1 MELFLIGVTAFL
13 VALLTLFSG
22 FGLGTVLMPVF
33 SLFFP
38 VPLAIAATAVV
49 HFANNIFKF
58 GLMAKYT
65 NWNVVT
71 RFGIPAVLTA
81 LAGAILLQILDQIPV
96 IGSYSLG
103 ESLFKLTVVKM
114 VVGFLIIF
122 FAVFEL
128 LPWAQQ
134 LVLPS
139 RWLPIGGAI
148 SGFFGGLSG
157 NQGALRSAFLLKT
170 GLSKNAF
177 VATGIASAIF
187 IDASRIIIYGIRI
200 PSDHVT
206 GPQELIIPIIV
217 GTVCALCG
225 SFIGKQFLQKV
236 TIKIIRIIVTAT
248 MMLIG
253 TALLVGLI

>member
-1 MELFLIGVTAFL
+1 MELLLIGVTAFL
-13 VALLTLFSG
+13 VALLSLFSG

-38 VPLAIAATAVV
+38 IPLAIAATAVV

-65 NWNVVT
+65 NWSVVT
-71 RFGIPAVLTA
+71 RFGIPAA
-81 LAGAILLQILDQIPV
+81 LAAIAGAILLQILDQIPA

-103 ESLFKLTVVKM
+103 DSLFKLTVVKI

-134 LVLPS
+134 LVLPP

-157 NQGALRSAFLLKT
+157 SQGALRSAFLLKA
-170 GLSKNAF
+170 GLTKNTF
-177 VATGIASAIF
+177 IATGIASALF
-187 IDASRIIIYGIRI
+187 VDASRLIIYGIRI
-200 PSDHVT
+200 PYDHVT
-206 GPQELIIPIIV
+206 ESQELIIPIIV
-217 GTVCALCG
+217 GTVCAFCG
-225 SFIGKQFLQKV
+225 SFIGKQFLQKI
-236 TIKIIRIIVTAT
+236 TIKIIHTIVTAT
-248 MMLIG
+248 LILIG
-253 TALLVGLI
+253 TALLIGLI

>member
-1 MELFLIGVTAFL
+1 MIGVTAFL

-38 VPLAIAATAVV
+38 VPLAIAATAAVY
-49 HFANNIFKF
+49 FANNIFKF

-114 VVGFLIIF
+114 VVGFPIIF

-128 LPWAQQ
+128 LP
-134 LVLPS
+134 
-139 RWLPIGGAI
+139 
-148 SGFFGGLSG
+148 
-157 NQGALRSAFLLKT
+157 
-170 GLSKNAF
+170 
-177 VATGIASAIF
+177 
-187 IDASRIIIYGIRI
+187 
-200 PSDHVT
+200 
-206 GPQELIIPIIV
+206 
-217 GTVCALCG
+217 
-225 SFIGKQFLQKV
+225 
-236 TIKIIRIIVTAT
+236 
-248 MMLIG
+248 
-253 TALLVGLI
+253 

>member
-38 VPLAIAATAVV
+38 VSLAIAATAVV

-65 NWNVVT
+65 NWNVVA
-71 RFGIPAVLTA
+71 RFGIPAVLAA

-103 ESLFKLTVVKM
+103 ESLFKLTIVKM

-128 LPWAQQ
+128 LPWTQQ
-134 LVLPS
+134 LVLPFK
-139 RWLPIGGAI
+139 WLPIGGAI

-177 VATGIASAIF
+177 IATGITSAIF
-187 IDASRIIIYGIRI
+187 IDASRIIIYGVRI

-206 GPQELIIPIIV
+206 ESQDLIIPIIV
-217 GTVCALCG
+217 GTVCAICG

-236 TIKIIRIIVTAT
+236 TFKIIRIIVTAA
-248 MMLIG
+248 MVLIG
-253 TALLVGLI
+253 AALLVGFI

>member
-1 MELFLIGVTAFL
+1 MELLLIGVTAFL
-13 VALLTLFSG
+13 VALMSLFSG

-38 VPLAIAATAVV
+38 IPLAIAATAVV

-65 NWNVVT
+65 NWNVTT
-71 RFGIPAVLTA
+71 RFGIPAVLAA

-103 ESLFKLTVVKM
+103 DSLYKLTVVKM

-128 LPWAQQ
+128 LPWTQQ
-134 LVLPS
+134 LVLSS

-157 NQGALRSAFLLKT
+157 NQGALRSAFLLKAGMT
-170 GLSKNAF
+170 KNTF
-177 VATGIASAIF
+177 VATGIALALF
-187 IDASRIIIYGIRI
+187 VDASRLIIYGIRI
-200 PSDHVT
+200 PYDHVT
-206 GPQELIIPIIV
+206 ESQELIIPIIV
-217 GTVCALCG
+217 GTVCAFCG
-225 SFIGKQFLQKV
+225 SFIGKQFLQKI
-236 TIKIIRIIVTAT
+236 TIRIIRTIVTAT

-253 TALLVGLI
+253 TALFIGLI

>member
-71 RFGIPAVLTA
+71 RFGIPAVLAA

-103 ESLFKLTVVKM
+103 ESLFKLPVVKM

-139 RWLPIGGAI
+139 RWLPIGGVI

-177 VATGIASAIF
+177 IATGIASAIF
-187 IDASRIIIYGIRI
+187 IDASRLIIYVIRI

-206 GPQELIIPIIV
+206 ESQELIISILV

-236 TIKIIRIIVTAT
+236 TIKIIRIIVTAA

>member
-1 MELFLIGVTAFL
+1 MELFSIGGTAFL

-38 VPLAIAATAVV
+38 VPLAVAATAVV

-65 NWNVVT
+65 NWNVVI
-71 RFGIPAVLTA
+71 RFAIPAVLA
-81 LAGAILLQILDQIPV
+81 AFAGAFFLRILDQIPV

-103 ESLFKLTVVKM
+103 ESTFKLTVVKM

-128 LPWAQQ
+128 FPWAQQ

-139 RWLPIGGAI
+139 GWLPIGGAI

-177 VATGIASAIF
+177 VATGIASAISV
-187 IDASRIIIYGIRI
+187 DASRLIIYGIII
-200 PSDHVT
+200 PTDYATES
-206 GPQELIIPIIV
+206 QELIIPIIV

-225 SFIGKQFLQKV
+225 SFIGKQFIQKI
-236 TIKIIRIIVTAT
+236 TIRIIHTIITAT

-253 TALLVGLI
+253 TALLIGLI